1 MCPVRREMAI
11 LCLMLGT
18 APVLSAQPGSAEH
31 ALRDAGMA
39 DVLEAYLLDVLSRT
53 TDDAKRTDLIDRLVA
68 LYTDLLRALPAGSPE
83 RADVVVRAWALA
95 ESAGEARAMDLRLVL
110 LLERYGPHE
119 RAAELFEL
127 GLLSDRDRAEH
138 IEDLR
143 SLHARFRGMAQSAI
157 NEAASIER
165 RQRSTGTD
173 PGGDAVR
180 KAVRQRS
187 LACYYAAWSGLT
199 LAVLE
204 QRVAGPEVLRWFGW
218 LLGSTGEIPRLDD
231 LMPSMLELDH
241 VARSVIGVGRARAM
255 SGEWM
260 LAEQW
265 LRAVIGSDLA
275 AAPLRAQATARLL
288 RAKADQG
295 AWIEVVSIIGQ
306 IDAKGGEGS
315 RLPTPEARYVAIR
328 ALQARA
334 QSSAGSTAEK
344 VAGLAM
350 QDLIERGEI
359 GHVLDL
365 RDRYGAIGVLGSGF
379 IGLYADGLDRLDSA
393 QKSGTPGMFLD
404 AASKLT
410 EAAEARDANSFP
422 VQRDDA
428 RLKAAFCEIR
438 GGRPRQALTVVRAVL
453 AGAPVPGAE
462 EEAAWLLIVAMDE
475 LQDARL
481 KPDMTAAVR
490 AYLARYPGTPRSARL
505 LLRHAGTE
513 VLEPGAAAD
522 GLRAIDESDPIVL
535 GARRVLAR
543 MVYRLWI
550 DSRRADR
557 SARDEAMEL
566 IRWVWQRE
574 ESGDDPG
581 APRDRLDLA
590 RIGIDMALGAAPV
603 DLEMADHG
611 LARARRAIEQDVT
624 LARFTDELDLR
635 GVEIESARGRLHEA
649 DRLAE
654 GLRRSVSP
662 LSGQADRV
670 LLSAILRRLD
680 NQPEDEVA
688 AELGVRIGTRVSA
701 ELIPPIPQSLSPDA
715 SRVLDRIWRLIATR
729 AEQTADSS
737 LSETALRLGRVVLE
751 RGSPTAQGL
760 RDLAT
765 LAARLG
771 DADTELQAWSVLL
784 GASREDE
791 PVWWESRYHT
801 LRLLLARDEAGARRA
816 YEQHRVLHPMPGLLP
831 WTRMIDELFFRAKVS
846 DDESPSGV
854 GGGP

>member
-1 MCPVRREMAI
+1 
-11 LCLMLGT
+11 
-18 APVLSAQPGSAEH
+18 
-31 ALRDAGMA
+31 
-39 DVLEAYLLDVLSRT
+39 
-53 TDDAKRTDLIDRLVA
+53 
-68 LYTDLLRALPAGSPE
+68 
-83 RADVVVRAWALA
+83 
-95 ESAGEARAMDLRLVL
+95 
-110 LLERYGPHE
+110 
-119 RAAELFEL
+119 
-127 GLLSDRDRAEH
+127 
-138 IEDLR
+138 
-143 SLHARFRGMAQSAI
+143 
-157 NEAASIER
+157 
-165 RQRSTGTD
+165 
-173 PGGDAVR
+173 
-180 KAVRQRS
+180 
-187 LACYYAAWSGLT
+187 
-199 LAVLE
+199 
-204 QRVAGPEVLRWFGW
+204 
-218 LLGSTGEIPRLDD
+218 
-231 LMPSMLELDH
+231 
-241 VARSVIGVGRARAM
+241 
-255 SGEWM
+255 
-260 LAEQW
+260 
-265 LRAVIGSDLA
+265 
-275 AAPLRAQATARLL
+275 
-288 RAKADQG
+288 
-295 AWIEVVSIIGQ
+295 
-306 IDAKGGEGS
+306 
-315 RLPTPEARYVAIR
+315 
-328 ALQARA
+328 
-334 QSSAGSTAEK
+334 
-344 VAGLAM
+344 
-350 QDLIERGEI
+350 
-359 GHVLDL
+359 VLDL